1 MQYTKPCVQYSLCA
15 VLSFSIVWL
24 FATPWTIDHQ
34 APLSMEYSKNIGA
47 GYHFLLQG
55 IFSTPGIEP
64 MSLMSPALA
73 IYLHNTHNDS
83 LNILKVL
90 R

>member
-1 MQYTKPCVQYSLCA
+1 MQYTKPGVQYSLCA

-24 FATPWTIDHQ
+24 FATPWTIAHQ

-55 IFSTPGIEP
+55 IFSTPGIKL